1 MLKLNLWSCHGSLE
15 VDVLEKRVQKLEEEI
30 IRNQV
35 KISNAVEALK
45 DILDKLSLNKFS
57 FITVV
62 LMFYKMSI
70 FFLML
75 CNTGY
80 PFLILCFASCCSAS
94 CFAWHVSGITIL

>member
-45 DILDKLSLNKFS
+45 DILDKLSLN
-57 FITVV
+57 
-62 LMFYKMSI
+62 
-70 FFLML
+70 
-75 CNTGY
+75 
-80 PFLILCFASCCSAS
+80 
-94 CFAWHVSGITIL
+94 